1 MPLDLSFSCWFFYLF
16 YKAELMLGGVF
27 GWSSNSFHFGEQLF
41 GIFIGIFLVILW
53 KARSYLKQIILY
65 FFGINSFSF
74 LFVQTFL
81 LIVSFD
87 QTFLSPLTKG
97 VRGLSKR
104 KVWRKS
110 LVGKGR
116 PDSRDE
122 AMKYRF
128 ASFGIIICTTIL
140 ILFSARIGV
149 SLWAAVIFLAGYFMF
164 SVVISRIRAEFGYPV
179 HNLDSASVNSLV
191 VSVLGSRNFN
201 RQSLTGLA
209 LYSFFNIEYEGHP
222 MPIQLEALKLADRS
236 HLSSKRLTWIIVL
249 VSAFSIPIGFF
260 LFLDRFYKLGAD
272 SGRMNGWV
280 LFHGWRTFGLLE
292 RWLSY
297 PTNMN
302 YRGIT
307 FIGVGFVFSLLLMFM
322 RSRFLRFPF
331 HPLGYAVAVNWE
343 MGELWSCIL
352 FTWLVKTVILKYGG
366 LRLYRRTIP
375 FFLGLIL
382 GDFVI
387 GGLWDILSIVINTP
401 TYSIWP

>member
-1 MPLDLSFSCWFFYLF
+1 
-16 YKAELMLGGVF
+16 
-27 GWSSNSFHFGEQLF
+27 
-41 GIFIGIFLVILW
+41 
-53 KARSYLKQIILY
+53 
-65 FFGINSFSF
+65 
-74 LFVQTFL
+74 
-81 LIVSFD
+81 
-87 QTFLSPLTKG
+87 
-97 VRGLSKR
+97 
-104 KVWRKS
+104 
-110 LVGKGR
+110 
-116 PDSRDE
+116 
-122 AMKYRF
+122 
-128 ASFGIIICTTIL
+128 
-140 ILFSARIGV
+140 
-149 SLWAAVIFLAGYFMF
+149 
-164 SVVISRIRAEFGYPV
+164 
-179 HNLDSASVNSLV
+179 VNSLV